1 MLISGSKF
9 DSLNYDIELGQI
21 MSMYTQNDS
30 LKKTSQSGLTK
41 EFRVLSSSVDSNFF
55 VGITNDQYNEVY
67 KISNMD

>member
-1 MLISGSKF
+1 
-9 DSLNYDIELGQI
+9 
-21 MSMYTQNDS
+21 MSMYTQSDS